1 VTDPTTPSAAQL
13 RQDAELVRYEAERLI
28 GVASTHLKAGMRSDA
43 DRIME
48 KSARYDRAAA
58 ALDAEAARLE
68 REAADAPTLVELDA
82 AVEEAVN
89 EINYAVWTADAVA
102 ARVFSA
108 ALITA
113 AEARG
118 AAKERERKC
127 TGGFTCGTLG
137 GIGGVYCRICGGRVR
152 VEGQ

>member
-1 VTDPTTPSAAQL
+1 MTDPTPPSAAQL
-13 RQDAELVRYEAERLI
+13 RFDAMQYR
-28 GVASTHLKAGMRSDA
+28 ASARIYRSQGAHHAA
-43 DRIME
+43 DRD
-48 KSARYDRAAA
+48 ARAAA

-68 REAADAPTLVELDA
+68 REAADAPNSSESPNSSPTL
-82 AVEEAVN
+82 
-89 EINYAVWTADAVA
+89 ADACAYALEVCEHA
-102 ARVFSA
+102 LNHDSA
-108 ALITA
+108 SRLLNALIAA

-118 AAKERERKC
+118 AAKERERNC